1 MGSSDTASNVA
12 VPRHVA
18 IIMDGNGR
26 WAQRRFMPRVE
37 GHRRGAQTVRL
48 ITEAAA
54 RSGVG
59 YLTLFAFSSENWRR
73 PADEVGALMS
83 LFAVALKREALNLRD
98 NGIQLRVAGELSRF
112 SPEIQDGIRE
122 CEQMTANGRNM
133 VLTVCA
139 NYGGRWDILSAM
151 RSILSERP
159 DIAKNP
165 ECITE
170 SMISEHLAF
179 NWAPEVDLMIRTGGE
194 QRISNFILWQAAY
207 AELYTSSVLWPD
219 FGPEELQKALN
230 WYAGRERR
238 FGMTGEQIQAQKLG
252 SK

>member
-1 MGSSDTASNVA
+1 
-12 VPRHVA
+12 
-18 IIMDGNGR
+18 
-26 WAQRRFMPRVE
+26 
-37 GHRRGAQTVRL
+37 
-48 ITEAAA
+48 
-54 RSGVG
+54 
-59 YLTLFAFSSENWRR
+59 
-73 PADEVGALMS
+73 
-83 LFAVALKREALNLRD
+83 
-98 NGIQLRVAGELSRF
+98 
-112 SPEIQDGIRE
+112 
-122 CEQMTANGRNM
+122 MTANGRNM

>member
-1 MGSSDTASNVA
+1 
-12 VPRHVA
+12 
-18 IIMDGNGR
+18 
-26 WAQRRFMPRVE
+26 
-37 GHRRGAQTVRL
+37 
-48 ITEAAA
+48 
-54 RSGVG
+54 
-59 YLTLFAFSSENWRR
+59 
-73 PADEVGALMS
+73 MS

>member
-37 GHRRGAQTVRL
+37 GHRRGAQTVRR

-122 CEQMTANGRNM
+122 CEQMTANGRIQPLFGIAQGN
-133 VLTVCA
+133 LI
-139 NYGGRWDILSAM
+139 NIGDI
-151 RSILSERP
+151 
-159 DIAKNP
+159 
-165 ECITE
+165 
-170 SMISEHLAF
+170 
-179 NWAPEVDLMIRTGGE
+179 
-194 QRISNFILWQAAY
+194 
-207 AELYTSSVLWPD
+207 
-219 FGPEELQKALN
+219 
-230 WYAGRERR
+230 
-238 FGMTGEQIQAQKLG
+238 
-252 SK
+252 